1 MNTGEKKLSKSNFRN
16 QIFNGQLST
25 KFAFKEYDLLRTT
38 ISYWL
43 RNCSNLAQQN
53 IGRSKNKEIKN
64 YKSSL
69 KN

>member
-25 KFAFKEYDLLRTT
+25 NFASKEYDLPRTT

-43 RNCSNLAQQN
+43 RNYSNLAQQN
-53 IGRSKNKEIKN
+53 IGISKNRAIKN
-64 YKSSL
+64 L
-69 KN
+69 KNVLKN